1 MSRRFALL
9 TGSIVALLIILIA
22 SSDPY
27 LLEIQAGSI
36 RQQSLVATATPQA
49 DLCTATAS
57 VATPPATSAAT
68 ENATEAAPPENLSED
83 QYRAI
88 VCRYYEIVNK
98 NTLDKLPEVVVDDVV
113 DHNPLGGQRPGLA
126 GLRQRLSIFRRGF
139 PNLHLAIDSLI
150 VKESI
155 VVSRVTAQGNL
166 RGLFF
171 RLQTTGQRVTFHAI
185 DMFRIVDSLIVEM
198 WHVEDV
204 WSVALGQLPTLT
216 PSPTQLTTAT
226 STPHPTA
233 TMTIVPITAVP
244 GPSNPNPAFIG
255 IQGAPI
261 DDTGVRIVGIF
272 DGSPAVKARLHRGD
286 LIVAIDGQP
295 LSALKAP
302 GDATLADTFF
312 RVISAHQPGDRVTLS
327 IRRADQPMEVEVT
340 LGVRPPGLQSRAAS

>member
-1 MSRRFALL
+1 M
-9 TGSIVALLIILIA
+9 ILIV

-27 LLEIQAGSI
+27 LLEIRAGSMG
-36 RQQSLVATATPQA
+36 QQNLVATATPQA
-49 DLCTATAS
+49 NLCAIAGPIATLQ
-57 VATPPATSAAT
+57 ATSAAT
-68 ENATEAAPPENLSED
+68 ENAAQTANPEILLED

-98 NTLDKLPEVVVDDVV
+98 NMLDRLPEVVVDGVI
-113 DHNPLGGQRPGLA
+113 DHNPIGGQRPGLA

-139 PNLHLAIDSLI
+139 PNLQLAMDSLI
-150 VKESI
+150 VKDSM

-171 RLQTTGQRVTFHAI
+171 RLQATGQRVTFHAI
-185 DMFRIVDSLIVEM
+185 DMFRIVDSLIVEL

-226 STPHPTA
+226 RTPHPTA
-233 TMTIVPITAVP
+233 TMTAVP
-244 GPSNPNPAFIG
+244 PTAAPGPANPNPAFIG

-286 LIVAIDGQP
+286 LIFAIDGQP

-327 IRRADQPMEVEVT
+327 IRRANQPMEVEVT

>member
-1 MSRRFALL
+1 M
-9 TGSIVALLIILIA
+9 GSIVALLIILIV

-27 LLEIQAGSI
+27 LLEIRAGSI
-36 RQQSLVATATPQA
+36 RQQNLVATATPQA
-49 DLCTATAS
+49 NLCAATAS
-57 VATPPATSAAT
+57 IATLQATSAAT
-68 ENATEAAPPENLSED
+68 QNATEAANPETLSED
-83 QYRAI
+83 QYRTI

-98 NTLDKLPEVVVDDVV
+98 NTLDKLPEVVADDVT
-113 DHNPLGGQRPGLA
+113 DHNPIGGQRPGLA

-139 PNLHLAIDSLI
+139 PNLQLAIDSLI
-150 VKESI
+150 VKDSM

-185 DMFRIVDSLIVEM
+185 DMFRIVDGLIVEL

-216 PSPTQLTTAT
+216 PTPTQLTTAT
-226 STPHPTA
+226 STPNPTATA
-233 TMTIVPITAVP
+233 TMTVVPTTPTP
-244 GPSNPNPAFIG
+244 GPANPNPAFIG

-261 DDTGVRIVGIF
+261 GDTGVRIVGIF

-286 LIVAIDGQP
+286 LILAIDGQP

-302 GDATLADTFF
+302 GDSTLADTFF
-312 RVISAHQPGDRVTLS
+312 RVISAHQPGDKVTLS
-327 IRRADQPMEVEVT
+327 IRRANQPMEVEVT